1 MKNKNILTNTKKQII
16 LTLTLMEVK
25 KIMRTKRT
33 TIKDIAREVGLS
45 PNTVSHALRGLP
57 DISEATKKRVEA
69 AAKKLNYIP
78 NAAAS
83 MLRGST
89 RRRIGVLYSYHRNAF
104 YWNMLFH
111 IHRAL
116 SAAGYELMLLHT
128 KYTADETDIRDA
140 CSRMIDGLIGL
151 GDITEDGAQIV
162 RTLRVPMVLIGT
174 ESKYEGID
182 SVYDDNYGGAFLATQ
197 HLIQC
202 KKYGLPVRTF
212 FVKNNNYYCETDAL
226 LQAFPET
233 DAVVCYSDFIAFDVL
248 RRLKDIGRS
257 NMGIIGYDAL
267 QTVLNFPHRM
277 ASIARDDAFCAKKA
291 VEMLLTR
298 KQNFDVATQKYMLDM
313 KLVPGFDNIDHA

>member
-1 MKNKNILTNTKKQII
+1 MG
-16 LTLTLMEVK
+16 
-25 KIMRTKRT
+25 TKRT

-45 PNTVSHALRGLP
+45 PNTVSHALLGLP

-83 MLRGST
+83 MLRGSP

-202 KKYGLPVRTF
+202 GYKNIAGMYLPDDIRNRYLGYEGACKKYGLPARTF
-212 FVKNNNYYCETDAL
+212 IVKNNNYYCETDAL

-233 DAVVCYSDFIAFDVL
+233 DAVVCYNDFIAFDVL
-248 RRLKDIGRS
+248 RRLKDIGRN

-298 KQNFDVATQKYMLDM
+298 KQNFDVATQKFMLDM

>member
-1 MKNKNILTNTKKQII
+1 MNI
-16 LTLTLMEVK
+16 
-25 KIMRTKRT
+25 KRT
-33 TIKDIAREVGLS
+33 SIKDIAREVGLS

-83 MLRGST
+83 MLRGSSN
-89 RRRIGVLYSYHRNAF
+89 RRIGILYSYHRNAF

-111 IHRAL
+111 INQAL
-116 SAAGYELMLLHT
+116 SAEGYELILLHT

-151 GDITEDGAQIV
+151 GNITEDGAQIV
-162 RTLRVPMVLIGT
+162 RALHMPMVLIGT
-174 ESKYEGID
+174 ESQYEGID

-197 HLIQC
+197 YLIEHGYKNIAGMYLPDDIRNRYLGYEGAC

-212 FVKNNNYYCETDAL
+212 FLKDNNYYHGTDAL
-226 LQAFPET
+226 LQTFPET
-233 DAVVCYSDFIAFDVL
+233 DAIVCYNDLIAFDVL
-248 RRLKDIGRS
+248 RRFKDTGRS

-277 ASIARDDAFCAKKA
+277 ASIARDDAFCAQKA

-298 KQNFDVATQKYMLDM
+298 KQDFDIATQKYMLEM
-313 KLVPGFDNIDHA
+313 KLVPGFYNIDHA